1 MAWISG
7 IAGFFKSPRGA
18 WQAWR
23 RSRVGAV
30 QPARP
35 RAVRSGER
43 VRRVS
48 GSEMAACL
56 FCGRTASM
64 RSFAAAVQLDCSACP
79 PCEVTVE
86 AMGLLRADE
95 NLRKAV
101 LRQMRR
107 HLDGGAERPLVN
119 LEFIQSLKGR

>member
-7 IAGFFKSPRGA
+7 IVGFFKRRRAPPR
-18 WQAWR
+18 
-23 RSRVGAV
+23 
-30 QPARP
+30 P
-35 RAVRSGER
+35 VRSGER

-48 GSEMAACL
+48 DSEMAACM

-64 RSFAAAVQLDCSACP
+64 RPFAAVVHLDCSACGA
-79 PCEVTVE
+79 CDVTVE

-95 NLRKAV
+95 NLRRAV
-101 LRQMRR
+101 LRQVRR

-119 LEFIQSLKGR
+119 LEFIKSLKGR

>member
-7 IAGFFKSPRGA
+7 ITAFFKSPWGA
-18 WQAWR
+18 WQTR
-23 RSRVGAV
+23 RRPPVR
-30 QPARP
+30 PAPP
-35 RAVRSGER
+35 RAARSGER

-48 GSEMAACL
+48 DSEMAKCL
-56 FCGRTASM
+56 FCGRTAS
-64 RSFAAAVQLDCSACP
+64 RRTLAATVQIDCSACG

-86 AMGLLRADE
+86 ALGLLRADE
-95 NLRKAV
+95 NLREAV

-107 HLDGGAERPLVN
+107 HLDNGAERPLVN

>member
-7 IAGFFKSPRGA
+7 IAGFFRNLWGA
-18 WQAWR
+18 R
-23 RSRVGAV
+23 RV
-30 QPARP
+30 QPAP
-35 RAVRSGER
+35 SRAVKSGER

-48 GSEMAACL
+48 DSEMARCL

-64 RSFAAAVQLDCSACP
+64 RSLAAAVQLDCSACG
-79 PCEVTVE
+79 PCAMTVE

-107 HLDGGAERPLVN
+107 HLDTGAERPLVN
-119 LEFIQSLKGR
+119 LEFIQSLKGRRPPHSAG

>member
-1 MAWISG
+1 
-7 IAGFFKSPRGA
+7 
-18 WQAWR
+18 
-23 RSRVGAV
+23 
-30 QPARP
+30 
-35 RAVRSGER
+35 
-43 VRRVS
+43 
-48 GSEMAACL
+48 
-56 FCGRTASM
+56 M